1 MTIGQNKSL
10 QEHAMRFGT
19 AMGIFWI
26 FKFIFLPLGF
36 HVQFLQLLFIVLTC
50 FVPFLGYR
58 YTRTFRDKYCY
69 GAINFTQAYLFNILM
84 YFFAALLT
92 SVGHFIYFNFIDNG
106 FITDTYISQLEIL
119 KSNVSGDLE
128 TSVDQLIET
137 FNIIA
142 DMKPIQLTL
151 QLFFQNIFY
160 GSLLAI
166 PTALLVMKRKKQN
179 LS

>member
-1 MTIGQNKSL
+1 MTIEQTKSL

-36 HVQFLQLLFIVLTC
+36 SMPFLQLLFIILTC

-58 YTRTFRDKYCY
+58 YTRTYRDKYC
-69 GAINFTQAYLFNILM
+69 GGEINFTRAYIFTIFM

-92 SVGHFIYFNFIDNG
+92 SAGHFIYFNFIDNG
-106 FITDTYISQLEIL
+106 FITDTYISQLETL
-119 KSNVSGDLE
+119 KSNVTGDME
-128 TSVDQLIET
+128 TSVDQLIDT
-137 FNIIA
+137 FNIVA
-142 DMKPIQLTL
+142 ALSPIQLTL
-151 QLFFQNIFY
+151 QLIFQNIFY

-179 LS
+179 